1 MRWHPDRNPG
11 AEAAEKF
18 KRASEAYAVLSNPD
32 KRAAYDRLGH
42 AAFRQAE
49 AAGAKPG
56 AGGPGF
62 PGFGG
67 FGGAGGGFEGEV
79 DINDLLSE
87 VFGDAFGGLFG
98 GGRGERGP
106 RRGRDVKAAVGI
118 SLEEAFAGAEHRLRL
133 QIPVPCSTCDATGS
147 KSKTPPAPCPAC
159 QGSGRRV
166 ERRGIF
172 TAERPCPRVPGRE
185 LLDKG
190 SLPCLPGRGA
200 RGGAARVGAAHPR
213 RGGDRHAPAAC
224 GQG

>member
-1 MRWHPDRNPG
+1 MADDYYALLGVPKDADEAAIKTAYRKQAMRWHPDRNPG

-67 FGGAGGGFEGEV
+67 FGGAGSGFEGEV

-98 GGRGERGP
+98 GGAGRKGP
-106 RRGRDVKAAVGI
+106 PG
-118 SLEEAFAGAEHRLRL
+118 AGAM
-133 QIPVPCSTCDATGS
+133 
-147 KSKTPPAPCPAC
+147 
-159 QGSGRRV
+159 
-166 ERRGIF
+166 
-172 TAERPCPRVPGRE
+172 
-185 LLDKG
+185 
-190 SLPCLPGRGA
+190 
-200 RGGAARVGAAHPR
+200 
-213 RGGDRHAPAAC
+213 
-224 GQG
+224 